1 MDLRSLF
8 GYRLLLT
15 LKPRD
20 FAEEMQEK
28 LRGFTRLVVAAAIA
42 KVRPGVYTDP
52 EAAYGPQI
60 SPQAKARI
68 LSLGGKV
75 VRDA

>member
-8 GYRLLLT
+8 GYRLLLS

-42 KVRPGVYTDP
+42 KTTGYFSEEREP
-52 EAAYGPQI
+52 
-60 SPQAKARI
+60 
-68 LSLGGKV
+68 SLLPLLI
-75 VRDA
+75 